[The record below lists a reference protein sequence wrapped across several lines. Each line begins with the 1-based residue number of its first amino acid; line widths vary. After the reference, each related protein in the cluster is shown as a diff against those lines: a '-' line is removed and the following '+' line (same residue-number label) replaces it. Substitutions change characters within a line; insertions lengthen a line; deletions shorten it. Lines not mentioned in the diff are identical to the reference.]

1 MLDVQSNL
9 ANTYQL
15 LGRLEDALHMRRD
28 AYSGFLK
35 HLGEEHAKTINAANN
50 YGASLL
56 LSKRFEE
63 AKSLWRKTMPVAQ
76 RALGESDAFTLT
88 LQMNYA
94 RVLYKDPGATLGDLR
109 ESMDTT
115 VKAGRIARRVLGS
128 AHPEVVKIEE
138 DLRYLRE
145 TLAARETSDA
155 S

>member
-1 MLDVQSNL
+1 MSRR
-9 ANTYQL
+9 L
-15 LGRLEDALHMRRD
+15 L
-28 AYSGFLK
+28 
-35 HLGEEHAKTINAANN
+35 
-50 YGASLL
+50 
-56 LSKRFEE
+56 
-63 AKSLWRKTMPVAQ
+63 PPP
-76 RALGESDAFTLT
+76 TLT

-145 TLAARETSDA
+145 ALAARERQSP
-155 S
+155 